1 MGAML
6 ANSCHPYIH
15 YLSSQSLNYTA
26 PSAPPDS
33 VGISAVTSSSIT
45 VQWEMV
51 PCIHRNGDITGY
63 LVQYTRGGSTQTVS
77 VSGDS
82 SGGMVTIS
90 GLSPITMY
98 LVQVA
103 AVNSAGTGDYSD
115 SMMISTPESEYNMV
129 VSYVL
134 LGADVYLNSQ
144 SLSAYMMSSFP
155 YYIAGVYLSLRGD
168 IIPNHGYVMIS
179 DIGYTVITALLCHT
193 NRSPPYDGRDHSG
206 GEWLA
211 PDGII
216 VYQDDVP
223 GFAKNRDPM
232 VLRLYRV
239 VTGTPAEG
247 IYHCVIED
255 DIFTTRTVFVGLYNG
270 GGGKSL

>member
-1 MGAML
+1 MYV
-6 ANSCHPYIH
+6 SV
-15 YLSSQSLNYTA
+15 
-26 PSAPPDS
+26 PSASPDS
-33 VGISAVTSSSIT
+33 VSISAVTSSSIT

-63 LVQYTRGGSTQTVS
+63 SVQYTGGGSTQTMS
-77 VSGDS
+77 VSADS

-90 GLSPITMY
+90 GLLPATMY

-115 SMMISTPESEYNMV
+115 SMMINTPEREYNMV

-134 LGADVYLNSQ
+134 LGADVYLN
-144 SLSAYMMSSFP
+144 LSHCMVSSFP
-155 YYIAGVYLSLRGD
+155 YYIVDVYLSLRGD

-179 DIGYTVITALLCHT
+179 DIGSTVITALICHT
-193 NRSPPYDGRDHSG
+193 NRPPPYDGRDHSG

-239 VTGTPAEG
+239 TGTPAEG
-247 IYHCVIED
+247 IYHCEIED
-255 DIFTTRTVFVGLYNG
+255 DTFITRTVFVGLYND
-270 GGGKSL
+270 GGGKSLLFCFMNY